1 MICRLSLSVYSSG
14 PGVGFA
20 VKTFMVFSPKFRL
33 QVPSITGSVV
43 DIDPRLPVQFLV
55 VCGMPFT
62 SHTISIAVTVFNPQL
77 VIVAVISL
85 SPETYWPIEEL
96 ISSTRSSVPGENI
109 VHEAPMSALEASG
122 SKGEA
127 GSPASM
133 AVDNS

>member
-1 MICRLSLSVYSSG
+1 MI
-14 PGVGFA
+14 
-20 VKTFMVFSPKFRL
+20 KTFIVFSPKFRL
-33 QVPSITGSVV
+33 QVPRITGSVV
-43 DIDPRLPVQFLV
+43 NIDPRLPVQFLV
-55 VCGMPFT
+55 VCGIPFT
-62 SHTISIAVTVFNPQL
+62 SHSISMAVTVLDPLL

-85 SPETYWPIEEL
+85 SPETYWPFEGL
-96 ISSTRSSVPGENI
+96 ISSTKSSVVGEKI